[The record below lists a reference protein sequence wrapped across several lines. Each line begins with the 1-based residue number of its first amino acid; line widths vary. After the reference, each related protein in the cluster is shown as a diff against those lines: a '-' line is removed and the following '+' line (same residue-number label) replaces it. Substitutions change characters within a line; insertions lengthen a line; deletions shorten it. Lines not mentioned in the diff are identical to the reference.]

1 MALYSEIAKEL
12 KDSRDELVSIETIR
26 MQICIVIWNRFGI

>member
-12 KDSRDELVSIETIR
+12 KDSRVVSIETIR
-26 MQICIVIWNRFGI
+26 MQLCIVIWNRFGI